1 MLPGVESVLAVLK
14 PYKLAAA
21 EARPERTR
29 IRLAPIKKGG
39 RPVVLGGPE
48 VVVMAGPCSIE
59 SREMLFDIARLV
71 KKAGGKILRAGAFK
85 PRTSPYA
92 FQGMGHEGLRLLAE
106 ARAQVGLHVI
116 TEVMDVRDLE
126 AVAAVADILQV
137 GARNMQNFTL
147 LKEIGKR
154 HKPVLIKRG
163 LANTIEELLMSA
175 EYVMSAGNHEVILC
189 ERGIRTFETMTRNTL
204 DLAAVPVLQRE
215 SHLPVIADPSHG
227 TGHWD
232 LVAPMA
238 RAAVAAGAD
247 GIMVEIHPRPEEAVS
262 DGSQALLPKTFL
274 RMMDELQR
282 VAQAVGRKVG

>member
-1 MLPGVESVLAVLK
+1 
-14 PYKLAAA
+14 
-21 EARPERTR
+21 
-29 IRLAPIKKGG
+29 
-39 RPVVLGGPE
+39 
-48 VVVMAGPCSIE
+48 
-59 SREMLFDIARLV
+59 
-71 KKAGGKILRAGAFK
+71 
-85 PRTSPYA
+85 
-92 FQGMGHEGLRLLAE
+92 
-106 ARAQVGLHVI
+106 
-116 TEVMDVRDLE
+116 
-126 AVAAVADILQV
+126 
-137 GARNMQNFTL
+137 MQNFTL
-147 LKEIGKR
+147 LKEIGKL